1 MDGREEFS
9 VFDPATLARAV
20 RTSSPLVLRFLG
32 GFDDSSRTAQ
42 APGLPNHAAWTL
54 GHLALTLHRAAE
66 RLDGSGLPERDF
78 IEGAAAGDAERFG
91 SESVAFGSKPVDEPG
106 RYPSLARARAIFEGA
121 VDRLASGI
129 GTSSRERLAQSE
141 PWGQGETTMG
151 DLVVRMIVHNG
162 THAGQLADLRRAL
175 GMAGVIG

>member
-1 MDGREEFS
+1 MDSPADFS
-9 VFDPATLARAV
+9 AFDPATLARAV
-20 RTSSPLVLRFLG
+20 RTSSPLLLRFLG
-32 GFDDSSRTAQ
+32 GFDESNRTTQ

-78 IEGAAAGDAERFG
+78 IAGAAAGDAERFG
-91 SESVAFGSKPVDEPG
+91 SESVAFGSRPVDEPG
-106 RYPSLARARAIFEGA
+106 RYPSLERSRAIFEGA
-121 VDRLASGI
+121 VDRLANGI

-141 PWGQGETTMG
+141 PWGRAETTMG
-151 DLVVRMIVHNG
+151 DLIVRMIVHNG

-175 GMAGVIG
+175 GMPPVIG